1 MSDWNWS
8 DFTPKALDKK
18 EKSDWDWNEFDWDW
32 NEFTPKEPHSDFSLS
47 DRVFGTAATGL
58 LGLSGEALSAIT
70 GDKRYRNIA
79 PAYAKR
85 AADSIAGF
93 TVGLGDTLSGGA
105 LSGLP
110 DEVSTVE
117 ESAKTLDTLTKFTP
131 SRMAQAALKQ
141 LTGVDTDITGNA
153 LKEIAEG
160 VNQKMGWKDRQ
171 KLGYTTVREEM
182 FDKAQDDINFAS
194 ENAQGIAGDL
204 ASSLGVD
211 DEYIDP
217 LKQVVGKQMQ
227 MLDTGVMLGAPV
239 LAGMGTSALAAS
251 AGLGNAG
258 RLAASIGEG
267 VVQGIGDNPQA
278 PLAGAALSAG
288 LSGIGGG
295 IPLILEKNA
304 LKANVAR
311 LRGDIEANSG
321 KGMSFLDDD
330 NWTGDLGNGP
340 LIVRPIDYP
349 DTSLLDGHEA
359 FKSYVG
365 KDVYDQII
373 GAPDDQ
379 VRAYLNQIDPT
390 TDWSK
395 LSKWDAINEFG
406 TKLKEETYKLN
417 RLKASK
423 VQLDEFGQ
431 TTFTDSQTG
440 AFGGVTLSDSV
451 RESLTHEGAPDGP
464 LIILDSIKSN
474 GSGTGGGTRV
484 LHQIMAYSDEI
495 QTPIALRAVPFGDP
509 DPANIARNKEKLFK
523 FYENN
528 GFKKVQSESGDVFV
542 YLPDVVVSADDPDLA
557 NVIRKANKYGAK
569 VKINP
574 AGPTAQQL
582 DELQEGSIPW
592 VDARIA
598 ELERLQTPPK
608 YESHVKSHLPEY
620 EKARAETIPKG
631 KVQVIAHKIRS
642 MFKSRDSIGG
652 FRHNVS
658 FSLAKASVKEAKAKT
673 FVDEILK
680 EEVHRQP
687 GVGAALAQS
696 YIDDVVPLEILI
708 SRKSTELGMS
718 YDELNESIGKAVRMK
733 RPDTIADPEIR
744 AAVDK
749 LTGGLNKLRDT
760 FIRNGLQKEKAEAII
775 YRAQSYLTRS
785 YIGADPDD
793 VINGL
798 VANDPV
804 AYAKVIEW
812 EKRKVREHYAK
823 EIEALD
829 EAGQDS
835 DRFVTDKAV
844 GQLQKTIK
852 PETETGASAG
862 KKAALGTTNEDV
874 FETTQGAIE
883 KKWTEFQKTALEKI
897 RYQVDETIEPVQ
909 VPNPKF
915 GQPDEPEF
923 LQNNFR
929 LEIDSTFDT
938 FLEKVGPDE
947 ARRIK
952 GRFVNYAIE
961 DLGLHV
967 PPGEKV
973 DYMNIRRALSEE
985 RKEFL
990 FREAIRQEDMP
1001 DFVAKALGAKMGFT
1015 DAMRETLVK
1024 VTHNHSVTEMLSK
1037 IRDEG
1042 IAKGVVSPVGPMPGW
1057 EEIKS
1062 AGRLG
1067 ILGEYQALY
1076 APKYIAAV
1084 INQSVDTADAVSMLY
1099 TLNTRMK
1106 AGKVLSQAQTMVNF
1120 MSGGWSAI
1128 LQGDLSPMNIGR
1140 GVKGELTTSAKVAIK
1155 SILAGDTKL
1164 SSKLMANP
1172 EIAQQT
1178 MAFFGVPREK
1188 LYSKEFGD
1196 MFIDMM
1202 KRGVVGGG
1210 SGAEI
1215 EQVLKLR
1222 QAAGYGLDTN
1232 LQKMDEFISGISR
1245 YYQSP
1250 DIFWKSF
1257 GYQNRVKDLMYA
1269 ELGLDKKALRSL
1281 DLTKVPEHIK
1291 DRAARLVT
1299 DSYQSY
1305 DKTPTFFKNLSKNPL
1320 GPSFIT
1326 YPVEALRNNKNI
1338 VLESMEYSKNAID
1351 AFNGGDL
1358 AKAARYSRMAVSKS
1372 ITFWGGMAALYY
1384 GVQKGAEEF
1393 GLTEDKKALIDE
1405 VVQFKGQRGN
1415 PMFVTGYDPETHQI
1429 QFIDLGNM
1437 NPFPHIAKLARVL
1450 DRDTGQTLPQ
1460 RMDEL
1465 VSETAAI
1472 FAPMG
1477 ILPRALAETAT
1488 GRSVRSWFDTNGANY
1503 VDNPNAPGAIGDST
1517 FGEQQGRKLYRAYR
1531 SMAPSVLTQSEHV
1544 LRGIADEPLGSRKF
1558 SIGGEIMY
1566 QLTGIRPNDVDLETA
1581 YFYALRNTTDQFKS
1595 VNISYRNATRDIP
1608 ESDQKRLAEV
1618 RKAKQAELETLML
1631 DGMHYVESMRKLNF
1645 SDKEIKQLLK
1655 KMNYGTTVA
1664 VMNNKIIEALM
1675 KGNSGISIT
1684 EVWERND

>member
-32 NEFTPKEPHSDFSLS
+32 NEFTPKESHPDFSLTE
-47 DRVFGTAATGL
+47 RAIGAASTGL
-58 LGLSGEALSAIT
+58 LGLGGEALSAIT

-85 AADSIAGF
+85 AADSIGGF

-110 DEVSTVE
+110 DEISTIE
-117 ESAKTLDTLTKFTP
+117 ESAKTIDTLTKFTP
-131 SRMAQAALKQ
+131 TRMAQAALKQ
-141 LTGVDTDITGNA
+141 FTGVDTDITGHA
-153 LKEIAEG
+153 LKDIAEG

-182 FDKAQDDINFAS
+182 FDKAQEDINFAS
-194 ENAQGIAGDL
+194 ENAQGIAEDL

-211 DEYIDP
+211 DKYIDP

-227 MLDTGVMLGAPV
+227 MIDTGVMLGAPV

-295 IPLILEKNA
+295 IPLILKKNA

-311 LRGDIEANSG
+311 LRGNIEANSG
-321 KGMSFLDDD
+321 KGTSLLLDEVIDE
-330 NWTGDLGNGP
+330 P
-340 LIVRPIDYP
+340 LLVRPIEQI

-365 KDVYDQII
+365 RDVYDQII

-390 TDWSK
+390 TDWNK

-406 TKLKEETYKLN
+406 NKFKEETYKLN
-417 RLKASK
+417 RLKASQ
-423 VQLDEFGQ
+423 VQLDQNNEYKFIDKATNSYALIKVEDSANLELAFPGAPEGKIIIGAMMHGEVPGSGGGIRALDQ
-431 TTFTDSQTG
+431 SLAYADEVQLPVFTKAS
-440 AFGGVTLSDSV
+440 AFGEHANQSKL
-451 RESLTHEGAPDGP
+451 ESLYA
-464 LIILDSIKSN
+464 K
-474 GSGTGGGTRV
+474 
-484 LHQIMAYSDEI
+484 
-495 QTPIALRAVPFGDP
+495 
-509 DPANIARNKEKLFK
+509 K
-523 FYENN
+523 
-528 GFKKVQSESGDVFV
+528 GFKKYRDINPLSPDDVYV
-542 YLPDVVVSADDPDLA
+542 YHPKVVVDADDPNLPEM
-557 NVIRKANKYGAK
+557 IRKANKYGAK

-574 AGPTAQQL
+574 VGATAQQL

-598 ELERLQTPPK
+598 ELEQLQTPPK

-620 EKARAETIPKG
+620 EKARTETIPKG
-631 KVQVIAHKIRS
+631 KVQVIAHKIKS

-658 FSLAKASVKEAKAKT
+658 FALAKASVKEAKAKT

-680 EEVHRQP
+680 EEVHHQP
-687 GVGAALAQS
+687 GIGAALAQS
-696 YIDDVVPLEILI
+696 YIDDVVPLEILV
-708 SRKSTELGMS
+708 SRKSTELGIS

-760 FIRNGLQKEKAEAII
+760 FIRNGLQTEKAEAII

-823 EIEALD
+823 EIKALD

-835 DRFVTDKAV
+835 DKFVTDKAV

-852 PETETGASAG
+852 PEPQTGASAG

-915 GQPDEPEF
+915 GEPDEPEF

-1015 DAMRETLVK
+1015 DAMRETIVK

-1042 IAKGVVSPVGPMPGW
+1042 ITKGVVSPVGPMPGW

-1128 LQGDLSPMNIGR
+1128 LQGDLSPLNIGR

-1172 EIAQQT
+1172 KIAEQT
-1178 MAFFGVPREK
+1178 MSFFGVPREK

-1257 GYQNRVKDLMYA
+1257 GYQNRVKDFMYA

-1281 DLTKVPEHIK
+1281 DLTQVPEDIK

-1358 AKAARYSRMAVSKS
+1358 AKAARYSRMAISKS

-1460 RMDEL
+1460 RMNEL

-1488 GRSVRSWFDTNGANY
+1488 GRSVRSWFDTNGASY

-1517 FGEQQGRKLYRAYR
+1517 YGEQQGRKLYRAYR

-1558 SIGGEIMY
+1558 SVGGEVMY

-1595 VNISYRNATRDIP
+1595 VNISYRNVTRDIP

-1618 RKAKQAELETLML
+1618 RKVKQAELETLML